1 MVKFNPKPIEYMQK
15 YIKKTVTNLFRHM
28 TRLTFI
34 ILIINFCTMGILYA
48 EKANSQNFDKIYVNL
63 KAGNSSIQNILHHIE
78 NQTNLSFTFS
88 KEVGDIQYAIK
99 SSDNYKLSKLF
110 QGIEQ
115 KEQLKF
121 TAKENLVAVHKIIPK
136 TLIQQNG
143 RLSGKVQLIIL
154 NQQ

>member
-88 KEVGDIQYAIK
+88 
-99 SSDNYKLSKLF
+99 
-110 QGIEQ
+110 
-115 KEQLKF
+115 
-121 TAKENLVAVHKIIPK
+121 
-136 TLIQQNG
+136 
-143 RLSGKVQLIIL
+143 
-154 NQQ
+154 